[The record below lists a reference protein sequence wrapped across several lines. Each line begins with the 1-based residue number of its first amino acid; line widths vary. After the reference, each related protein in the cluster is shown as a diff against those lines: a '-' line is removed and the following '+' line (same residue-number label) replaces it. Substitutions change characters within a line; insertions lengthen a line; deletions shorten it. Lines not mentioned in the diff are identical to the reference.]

1 MTREELQ
8 AALGNLVGETII
20 NKAIPKNIISS
31 EEFAGELLGFE
42 ECEDAEDEE
51 ELLNATG
58 GADPNA
64 TGDIG
69 TLKKIAEAIPE
80 EEVN

>member
-1 MTREELQ
+1 MT
-8 AALGNLVGETII
+8 
-20 NKAIPKNIISS
+20 S

-51 ELLNATG
+51 ELMAATG
-58 GADPNA
+58 AADPNA

-69 TLKKIAEAIPE
+69 ALKKIAEAIPE